1 MWIQYKK
8 PLKQTELK
16 VGVVQSYGKD
26 CSLRALCHW
35 TSSPGCQISY
45 LFECAGMQWSNL
57 TVFWSCALECENKN
71 TKNTVLS
78 CLSCRGTSDSWTC
91 EEQCAGIGG
100 GRQRHAASHLRV
112 GATIIELQ
120 VEFNLHAVQNKR
132 CGVYIRLS
140 QLSLLIFLL
149 SVQSSSAM
157 TTLSVATWLGLLL
170 LLACMDPTWWSRLR
184 CVCLCISVMFCNC
197 SECSF
202 NFFFMMSSGWPLAG
216 V

>member
-1 MWIQYKK
+1 MLCRVTGKIAACVLCVTG
-8 PLKQTELK
+8 PVHL
-16 VGVVQSYGKD
+16 VVRFHICLSVQV
-26 CSLRALCHW
+26 CSD
-35 TSSPGCQISY
+35 QIW
-45 LFECAGMQWSNL
+45 LF
-57 TVFWSCALECENKN
+57 FWSCALECESKN

-91 EEQCAGIGG
+91 EEQCAGISG

-132 CGVYIRLS
+132 CGVYICLS

>member
-1 MWIQYKK
+1 MLCRVTGKIAVCVLRVTG
-8 PLKQTELK
+8 PVHL
-16 VGVVQSYGKD
+16 VVRFHICLSVQV
-26 CSLRALCHW
+26 CSD
-35 TSSPGCQISY
+35 QIW
-45 LFECAGMQWSNL
+45 LFSGAVLWSVRVKTL
-57 TVFWSCALECENKN
+57 
-71 TKNTVLS
+71 KNTVLS

-91 EEQCAGIGG
+91 EEQCAGISG

-132 CGVYIRLS
+132 CGVYILLS